1 MRERKTKEIMKG
13 KEKDREEVMESDRGR
28 GRDKDRENIK
38 KMIK

>member
-1 MRERKTKEIMKG
+1 MKG
-13 KEKDREEVMESDRGR
+13 KEKDREEVMESER